1 LKKMKNNEIL
11 HKVVTFLGREELDF
25 LDNITKDIL
34 FSKGVKIPRSALLKN
49 IIDVVLSN
57 ESANEEIHNKL
68 ISEVIK
74 NIKKGG
80 KDG

>member
-1 LKKMKNNEIL
+1 MENDEIL

-25 LDNITKDIL
+25 LDNIAKDIL
-34 FSKGVKIPRSALLKN
+34 FSKGVKIPRSALLRN

-57 ESANEEIHNKL
+57 EDANQKIHNKL
-68 ISEVIK
+68 ITEVVE

-80 KDG
+80 KDD